1 MIMSFVLEKYDVNT
15 GNLQK
20 YIHCPVF
27 FIKSILICHIEFIG
41 EIILLSMLKFRK
53 NFSLKLD

>member
-1 MIMSFVLEKYDVNT
+1 MIKSFVLEKYDVST

-20 YIHCPVF
+20 YIHCPAI
-27 FIKSILICHIEFIG
+27 FINSILICHIEFIV

-53 NFSLKLD
+53 NFV